1 MNTLHDTLTRIQF
14 AEETTFHNLTL
25 FPLLTGQPGV
35 PDYQTLDEAMA
46 NRAARIQEV
55 SESGSVPQLMF
66 FNDGAV
72 PVLLL
77 DGEELIG
84 AKQNRILNLTILA
97 PARTAL
103 PIPVS
108 CVESGRWTYRS
119 AEFAAAPRAHFAEGR
134 ARKTEQVTR
143 AMKESKGRARHSD
156 QSEVW
161 ADISAKAGRMNAHW

>member
-1 MNTLHDTLTRIQF
+1 MNSLHHPLTGMRLAQETL
-14 AEETTFHNLTL
+14 FHNLTM
-25 FPLLTGQPGV
+25 FPLLTLQSGEPN
-35 PDYQTLDEAMA
+35 YQTLDEALA
-46 NRAARIQEV
+46 NRAARIKEV
-55 SESGSVPQLMF
+55 SESGSVPQLML

-108 CVESGRWTYRS
+108 CVESGRWTY
-119 AEFAAAPRAHFAEGR
+119 H
-134 ARKTEQVTR
+134 
-143 AMKESKGRARHSD
+143 
-156 QSEVW
+156 
-161 ADISAKAGRMNAHW
+161 